1 MRKNASSPLSLIP
14 TTPVPA
20 NDAPAA
26 MTKPEPSLSA
36 LSAPLVPEG
45 FDDLFEDDL
54 VIPRYAIVQPTSHE
68 GTPGTFRSNLS
79 GEERKELRFVP
90 LRIQRGRV
98 LWSDTLGEDPVCKS
112 ADGIVPAPG
121 IEKPVNDACCV
132 LAGRRLRPV
141 CPMAMWQRN
150 GNGDGAGRNEP
161 PKCRDS
167 YAMVG
172 LDLETQTP
180 FMIAFHGTG
189 IRAVRVLR
197 TVIFQKRL
205 NLFDAA
211 CVLRLRKEQNG
222 KGSYY
227 VPDFAEVKAVERP
240 GTHREQYEQFSR
252 YEYEGTEE
260 RGLV

>member
-1 MRKNASSPLSLIP
+1 MKMRKPASGPLSLIP
-14 TTPVPA
+14 SMSVTA
-20 NDAPAA
+20 NDPPSAII
-26 MTKPEPSLSA
+26 TKPE
-36 LSAPLVPEG
+36 APDAAIAPVVPEG
-45 FDDLFEDDL
+45 FEALYEDDL

-68 GTPGTFRSNLS
+68 GTPGTFRSNLT
-79 GEERKELRFVP
+79 GEERRELRLVP

-98 LWSDTLGEDPVCKS
+98 LWSDTLGEEPACKS
-112 ADGIVPAPG
+112 TDGMVPAPSV
-121 IEKPVNDACCV
+121 EKPVNGACCV

-167 YAMVG
+167 YSMVG
-172 LDLETQTP
+172 LDLETKTP

-197 TVIFQKRL
+197 TMIFQKRL

-211 CVLRLRKEQNG
+211 CQ
-222 KGSYY
+222 SSS
-227 VPDFAEVKAVERP
+227 PP
-240 GTHREQYEQFSR
+240 SR
-252 YEYEGTEE
+252 A
-260 RGLV
+260 